1 MRILFMGTGG
11 SEGLPAL
18 FCNCATCKNAREKRG
33 KEIRTRM
40 GMLVNDDLAI
50 DFSADT
56 YLHILNNGLD
66 FSAVSTLL
74 VTHSHE
80 DHFYPYDLACR
91 TPSTS
96 RDRTVDVMDVY
107 ANKEVHQM
115 FNTVPWLNA
124 EVRRNVQFHE
134 IEDGAII
141 EKDGYKITAFKT
153 VHMSTDEKALIYLI
167 EKEGKMYFHIC
178 DSGEPYEEVYEY
190 LAKNNVKLDAVTM
203 DCTFGNLTKE
213 YGGHMNVWQNIRVR
227 DRLKEIGA
235 ITDETKV
242 CLTHISHFGG
252 DTYDS
257 LNKTALANGFILA
270 YDGMALEI

>member
-50 DFSADT
+50 DFSPDT

-153 VHMSTDEKALIYLI
+153 VHMPTDEKALIYLI
-167 EKEGKMYFHIC
+167 EKEGKTYFHIC

-190 LAKNNVKLDAVTM
+190 LAKNKIKLDAVAM

-213 YGGHMNVWQNIRVR
+213 YGGHMNVWQNVRVR

-235 ITDETKV
+235 ITDKTKV

-257 LNKTALANGFILA
+257 LNETALANGFILA